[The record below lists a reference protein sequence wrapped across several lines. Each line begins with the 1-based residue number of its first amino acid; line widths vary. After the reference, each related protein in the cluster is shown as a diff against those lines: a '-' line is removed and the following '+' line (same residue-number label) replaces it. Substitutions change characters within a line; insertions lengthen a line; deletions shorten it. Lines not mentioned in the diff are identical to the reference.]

1 MAIIEIINY
10 IKSVKLLYVIVLLVL
25 FYLGSRLF
33 SWIAGKTIHALVKK
47 TKTEIDDKIIKGIHT
62 PITWLLSFI
71 AARVFILP
79 LLDVQILSRIN
90 DSIIIAFITL
100 IVIRIA
106 DVFIEEWGIKWAAK
120 TKSTIDDALIPLFHK
135 FSRIGFAIIGFI
147 LILHVWHVNITP
159 FLASL
164 GVAGIVLAF
173 ALQSTLGNIFGG
185 ISMILDKNV
194 SVGDTIKLGS
204 GESGVVEDVGIRST
218 KVRSFDNEIYIIP
231 NGKLADTIIQNYAQ
245 PDISERIV
253 IDFGVAYGTSPEKVR
268 KIVVDVMKKH
278 KDVMK
283 KPEPRVVFAEMG
295 DFTLKLQ
302 AICWV
307 DSYKKRFDVKTSLVE
322 NIYNALN
329 KNKIEI
335 PFPTQTVYVKN
346 SIKK

>member
-1 MAIIEIINY
+1 MAIIDIINY
-10 IKSVKLLYVIVLLVL
+10 IKSVKILYVLILCVL

-33 SWIAGKTIHALVKK
+33 SWIAEKTIHALVKK
-47 TKTEIDDKIIKGIHT
+47 TKTEIDDKIIKGIHV
-62 PITWLLSFI
+62 PVTWLLSFI
-71 AARVFILP
+71 TVRIFILP
-79 LLDVQILSRIN
+79 LLDIQILNRIN
-90 DSIIIAFITL
+90 DSIIIAFITFS
-100 IVIRIA
+100 VIRIA

-135 FSRIGFAIIGFI
+135 FSRIAFAIIGFI

-194 SVGDTIKLGS
+194 SVGDTIKLSS

-231 NGKLADTIIQNYAQ
+231 NGKLADSIIQNYAQ

-253 IDFGVAYGTSPEKVR
+253 IDFGVAYGTNPEKVR
-268 KIVVDVMKKH
+268 KIIVDVMKKH
-278 KDVMK
+278 KEVMK
-283 KPEPRVVFAEMG
+283 KPEPKVVIVEMG
-295 DFTLKLQ
+295 DFALKLQ
-302 AICWV
+302 AIFWV
-307 DSYKKRFDVKTSLVE
+307 DSYKKRFDVKTDLVE

-346 SIKK
+346 KK